1 MQAAPKE
8 RYVLVTCGVCRTR
21 MHPPAEWVGRT
32 IHCPDCGTAAI
43 VPQPP
48 LARPKPRQA
57 DPGEY
62 ALGENWS
69 REPTA
74 RPAIIAPAGE
84 PSTGE
89 QSTGDEAK
97 RPEATSNLVLV
108 KCTVCGTRMHFPA
121 SAIGRKARC
130 PDCNT
135 INPIVG
141 NPIKGSTE
149 TPKGATPKPRR
160 GKPSVGEPTA
170 DNPPD
175 LLAGQY
181 DVGAAHAPP
190 PVPTSFVAPRAIVE
204 RLVVPDPPRWTFF
217 SGVFGFPW
225 SRGVLPRWA
234 GIASGLLV
242 AGGTMAIVLGN
253 VNGRGLGR
261 ETVLAA
267 GALGLLVFFSLVWSL
282 SYAAGCML
290 VIVRETAEGADEMN
304 ESPDID
310 WRDWIFQ
317 LVYMGEI
324 MAQGVAIGWFVRWL
338 LKLALPGTAAPEIG
352 LATVTF
358 VAFPVLLLSALESG
372 SALLPFSGP
381 ILRSL
386 FRLTWAWALFYLLTA
401 ALLIPILA
409 VAALIATPIATLG
422 WLAPAP
428 LVAAYLLIYARLL
441 GRLGWLI
448 GERLQ
453 PPELDLPSDEQE
465 PGFDLSGACDI
476 D

>member
-32 IHCPDCGTAAI
+32 IHCPDCGTAAV
-43 VPQPP
+43 VPEPP
-48 LARPKPRQA
+48 LPRPKPRQA

-69 REPTA
+69 SEPTA
-74 RPAIIAPAGE
+74 RA
-84 PSTGE
+84 TT
-89 QSTGDEAK
+89 QSTSPGEKHLAEHGTPAK
-97 RPEATSNLVLV
+97 TPKALVLV
-108 KCTVCGTRMHFPA
+108 KCRICGTRMHLPV

-135 INPIVG
+135 LNSIVG
-141 NPIKGSTE
+141 NPVVGSTAVA
-149 TPKGATPKPRR
+149 KGAVPKPRR
-160 GKPSVGEPTA
+160 AKPTA
-170 DNPPD
+170 DSLAEDNPPD
-175 LLAGQY
+175 LLASQY
-181 DVGAAHAPP
+181 DVGAAQAPP
-190 PVPTSFVAPRAIVE
+190 PVPTSFVAPQAIVE
-204 RLVVPDPPRWTFF
+204 RLEVPDPPRWTFF
-217 SGVFGFPW
+217 SGVFGFPF

-242 AGGTMAIVLGN
+242 AGGTLAIVLGN
-253 VNGRGLGR
+253 VNDRGLGR

-267 GALGLLVFFSLVWSL
+267 GALGLLVFFSLLWSL

-290 VIVRETAEGADEMN
+290 LIVRETAEGADEMN

-317 LVYMGEI
+317 LVYMAEI
-324 MAQGVAIGWFVRWL
+324 LAQGVALGWFARWL
-338 LKLALPGTAAPEIG
+338 LTLALPGTPAPAIG
-352 LATVTF
+352 LALVTF

-372 SALLPFSGP
+372 SALMPFSAP

-386 FRLTWAWALFYLLTA
+386 IRLGWAWGLFYLLSGALLVPIIAIA
-401 ALLIPILA
+401 AL
-409 VAALIATPIATLG
+409 VATPYATLG

-448 GERLQ
+448 TARLQ
-453 PPELDLPSDEQE
+453 PPDLDWPDEE
-465 PGFDLSGACDI
+465 REIAVDLLDALDHQ
-476 D
+476 

>member
-8 RYVLVTCGVCRTR
+8 RYVLVKCGVCRTR

-43 VPQPP
+43 VPEPP

-57 DPGEY
+57 DPGDY

-74 RPAIIAPAGE
+74 KPATSSPAGE
-84 PSTGE
+84 PSNADE
-89 QSTGDEAK
+89 VAAKEAK
-97 RPEATSNLVLV
+97 RSEAADSLVLI

-121 SAIGRKARC
+121 SAVGRKARC

-135 INPIVG
+135 INPIVRRPG
-141 NPIKGSTE
+141 ERPTAAQ
-149 TPKGATPKPRR
+149 KGATPESRR
-160 GKPSVGEPTA
+160 GKPAAGTHTA

-175 LLAGQY
+175 LLASQY
-181 DVGAAHAPP
+181 DVGAAQAPP
-190 PVPTSFVAPRAIVE
+190 PMPTSFVAPQAIVE
-204 RLVVPDPPRWTFF
+204 RLEVPDPPQWTFF

-253 VNGRGLGR
+253 VNDRGLGR

-290 VIVRETAEGADEMN
+290 VIVRETAEGADAMN

-317 LVYMGEI
+317 LVYVGEI
-324 MAQGVAIGWFVRWL
+324 LAQGVAIGWFVRWL
-338 LKLALPGTAAPEIG
+338 LKLALPGTPAPGIG

-358 VAFPVLLLSALESG
+358 IAFPVLLLSALESG
-372 SALLPFSGP
+372 SALLPFSAP

-386 FRLTWAWALFYLLTA
+386 FRLGWAWGLFYLLSG
-401 ALLIPILA
+401 ALLVPIIAIA
-409 VAALIATPIATLG
+409 VLVATPYATLG

-448 GERLQ
+448 AERLQ
-453 PPELDLPSDEQE
+453 TPDLDWPDKEAE
-465 PGFDLSGACDI
+465 IAIDLFEALDP